1 MGSGDWFPGRVW
13 GGSPKKENI
22 NQSMTNVETNNN
34 KTVAFHTL
42 GCKVN
47 QYDTQAMRERFERAG
62 YTTVGFEEK
71 ADVYVVNTC
80 TVTGTGDKKS
90 MQTIRR
96 CHRKNPEAA
105 IVVTGCLAQR
115 AADELKLPGVRLVLG
130 TQRRGE
136 VVQLLSQ
143 AMESDCALIAVET
156 LRQAPFEHLM
166 VHAHEGHTRATM
178 KIQEGCDRWCTYC
191 IIPSVRGPIRSR
203 PLDEIRAEAES
214 LADAGF
220 KEAVLTGIHLTSYGR
235 EQHGA
240 ITLLDAIR
248 EVHAVEGIERIR
260 LGSLEP
266 VIVTAEFVEGIKELP
281 KVCHQFHLALQSGS
295 DSVLA
300 RMRRRYT
307 SGEFLAACAM
317 LREAFEDCALTTDV
331 MTGFPGETE
340 EEFAQTVDTCRKAGF
355 ARMHVFPYSE
365 REGTKAAVMEGAVPR
380 HIREERARQLIAVG
394 KELERTALESR
405 VGKEEAVLI
414 EELDSE
420 GFGVGYTGG
429 YMHVRVENAQPG
441 SIVYV
446 MITGREDAGLTGR
459 L

>member
-1 MGSGDWFPGRVW
+1 MI
-13 GGSPKKENI
+13 ENR
-22 NQSMTNVETNNN
+22 
-34 KTVAFHTL
+34 TVAFHTL

-47 QYDTQAMRERFERAG
+47 QYDTQAMRERFEEAG
-62 YTTVGFEEK
+62 FRTVDFEDR

-96 CHRKNPEAA
+96 CHRNNPDAA

-136 VVQLLSQ
+136 VVQLLAQ
-143 AMESDCALIAVET
+143 ALEQDCALIAVET
-156 LRQAPFEHLM
+156 LRQAPFEHLT

-178 KIQEGCDRWCTYC
+178 KIQEGCDRFCTYC

-203 PLDEIRAEAES
+203 PLGEIRAEAES
-214 LADAGF
+214 LAEAGF
-220 KEAVLTGIHLTSYGR
+220 REVVLTGIHLTSYGR

-240 ITLLDAIR
+240 VTLLDAIR
-248 EVHAVEGIERIR
+248 TVHEVGGIERIR

-266 VIVTAEFVEGIKELP
+266 VIVTEEFVQGIAAMP

-295 DSVLA
+295 DTVLA

-307 SGEFLAACAM
+307 SGEFLAACAL
-317 LREAFEDCALTTDV
+317 LRGAFEDCALTTDV

-340 EEFAQTVDTCRKAGF
+340 EEFAQTVDTCKKAGF

-365 REGTKAAVMEGAVPR
+365 REGTKAAAMEGSVPR
-380 HIREERARQLIAVG
+380 HVREERARRLIAVG
-394 KELERTALESR
+394 KELERAALEGR
-405 VGKEEAVLI
+405 IGRTEDVLI
-414 EELDSE
+414 EEIDAQGRST
-420 GFGVGYTGG
+420 GYTGA
-429 YMHVRVENAQPG
+429 YMRVHVQGAQPG
-441 SIVYV
+441 EIIRVR
-446 MITGREDAGLTGR
+446 ITGIENDELSGEIAG
-459 L
+459 

>member
-1 MGSGDWFPGRVW
+1 MI
-13 GGSPKKENI
+13 ENR
-22 NQSMTNVETNNN
+22 
-34 KTVAFHTL
+34 TVAFHTL

-47 QYDTQAMRERFERAG
+47 QYDTQAMRERFEEAG
-62 YTTVGFEEK
+62 YRTVGFEEH

-90 MQTIRR
+90 LQIVRR
-96 CHRKNPEAA
+96 CHRQNPEAA

-115 AADELKLPGVRLVLG
+115 AADTLTLPGVRLVLG

-136 VVQLLSQ
+136 VVQLLEQ
-143 AMESDCALIAVET
+143 ALRQDCALIAVET
-156 LRQAPFEHLM
+156 LRQAPFERLT

-178 KIQEGCDRWCTYC
+178 KIQEGCDRYCTYC

-203 PLDEIRAEAES
+203 PLEEIRAEAQS
-214 LADAGF
+214 LAAAGF
-220 KEAVLTGIHLTSYGR
+220 REVVLTGIHLTSYGR

-248 EVHAVEGIERIR
+248 AAHDVPGIERIR

-266 VIVTAEFVEGIKELP
+266 VIVTPAFVDGIRALD

-307 SGEFLAACAM
+307 SGEFLAACAL
-317 LREAFEDCALTTDV
+317 LREAFDDCALTTDV
-331 MTGFPGETE
+331 MTGFPGETG
-340 EEFAQTVDTCRKAGF
+340 EEFAQTMQTCRQAGF

-365 REGTKAAVMEGAVPR
+365 REGTKAAAMPGSVPR
-380 HIREERARQLIAVG
+380 TVREARARELIALG
-394 KELERTALESR
+394 RELERRALESR
-405 VGKEEAVLI
+405 VGRADTALI
-414 EELDSE
+414 EETDAQ
-420 GFGVGYTGG
+420 GRGVGYTGG
-429 YMHVRVENAQPG
+429 YLRVHVPGVQAGELVRVR
-441 SIVYV
+441 
-446 MITGREDAGLTGR
+446 ITGVEQDELKGEVIP
-459 L
+459 

>member
-1 MGSGDWFPGRVW
+1 MI
-13 GGSPKKENI
+13 ENR
-22 NQSMTNVETNNN
+22 
-34 KTVAFHTL
+34 TVAFHTL

-47 QYDTQAMRERFERAG
+47 QYDTQAMRERFEEAG
-62 YTTVGFEEK
+62 FRTVDFEDR

-96 CHRKNPEAA
+96 CHRNNPDAA

-136 VVQLLSQ
+136 VVQLLAQ
-143 AMESDCALIAVET
+143 ALEQDCALIAVET
-156 LRQAPFEHLM
+156 LRQAPFEHLT

-203 PLDEIRAEAES
+203 PLDEIRAEAQS
-214 LADAGF
+214 LAAAGF
-220 KEAVLTGIHLTSYGR
+220 KEVVLTGIHLTSYGR

-248 EVHAVEGIERIR
+248 AVHEVEGIERIR

-266 VIVTAEFVEGIKELP
+266 VIVTEAFVQGIAAMP

-295 DSVLA
+295 DTVLA

-317 LREAFEDCALTTDV
+317 LRGAFEDCALTTDV

-340 EEFAQTVDTCRKAGF
+340 EEFAQTVDTCQRAGF

-365 REGTKAAVMEGAVPR
+365 REGTKAAAMEGSVPR
-380 HIREERARQLIAVG
+380 HVREERARRLIAVG
-394 KELERTALESR
+394 RALERAALEGR
-405 VGKEEAVLI
+405 VGRNDEVLVEEIDAQ
-414 EELDSE
+414 
-420 GFGVGYTGG
+420 GRGMGYTGG
-429 YMHVRVENAQPG
+429 YMRVHVQGAQPG
-441 SIVYV
+441 EIVRV
-446 MITGREDAGLTGR
+446 RITGIENEELSGEIAG
-459 L
+459 

>member
-1 MGSGDWFPGRVW
+1 MI
-13 GGSPKKENI
+13 ENR
-22 NQSMTNVETNNN
+22 
-34 KTVAFHTL
+34 TVAFHTL

-47 QYDTQAMRERFERAG
+47 QYDTQAMRERFEEAG
-62 YTTVGFEEK
+62 FRTVDFEDR

-96 CHRKNPEAA
+96 CHRNNPDAA

-136 VVQLLSQ
+136 VVQLLAQ
-143 AMESDCALIAVET
+143 ALEQDCALIAVET
-156 LRQAPFEHLM
+156 LRQAPFEHLT

-203 PLDEIRAEAES
+203 PLDEIRAEAQS
-214 LADAGF
+214 LAAAGF
-220 KEAVLTGIHLTSYGR
+220 KEVVLTGIHLTSYGR

-248 EVHAVEGIERIR
+248 AVHEVEGIERIR

-266 VIVTAEFVEGIKELP
+266 VIVTGAFVQGIAAMP

-295 DSVLA
+295 DTVLA

-317 LREAFEDCALTTDV
+317 LRGAFEDCALTTDV

-340 EEFAQTVDTCRKAGF
+340 EEFAQTVDTCQRAGF

-365 REGTKAAVMEGAVPR
+365 REGTKAAAMAGSVPR

-394 KELERTALESR
+394 KELERAALEGHI
-405 VGKEEAVLI
+405 GKTDEVLI
-414 EELDSE
+414 EEIDAQ
-420 GFGVGYTGG
+420 GRGTGYTGG
-429 YMHVRVENAQPG
+429 YMRVHVQGAQPG
-441 SIVYV
+441 EIVRV
-446 MITGREDAGLTGR
+446 WITGIENDELSGEIAG
-459 L
+459 

>member
-1 MGSGDWFPGRVW
+1 MV
-13 GGSPKKENI
+13 ENR
-22 NQSMTNVETNNN
+22 
-34 KTVAFHTL
+34 TVAFHTL

-47 QYDTQAMRERFERAG
+47 QYDTQAMRERFEQAG
-62 YTTVGFEEK
+62 FRTVEFDEA

-96 CHRKNPEAA
+96 CHRKNPMAA

-115 AADELKLPGVRLVLG
+115 AADELTLPGVRLVLG

-136 VVQLLSQ
+136 VVQLLEKALEQ
-143 AMESDCALIAVET
+143 DCALIAVET
-156 LRQAPFEHLM
+156 LRQAPFEHLT

-203 PLDEIRAEAES
+203 PLEEIREEAES
-214 LADAGF
+214 LALAGF

-235 EQHGA
+235 DKHGEM
-240 ITLLDAIR
+240 TLLDAIR

-266 VIVTAEFVEGIKELP
+266 VIVTKEFVEGISALP

-295 DSVLA
+295 DTVLA

-307 SGEFLAACAM
+307 SGEFLAACSL
-317 LREAFEDCALTTDV
+317 LRDAFDDCALTTDV

-340 EEFAQTVDTCRKAGF
+340 EEFLQTVDTCQRAGF

-365 REGTKAAVMEGAVPR
+365 REGTKAAAMDGAVPR
-380 HIREERARQLIAVG
+380 HIREERARRLIAAG
-394 KELERTALESR
+394 KALELQALESR
-405 VGKEEAVLI
+405 VGREDTVLI
-414 EELDSE
+414 EEMDE
-420 GFGVGYTGG
+420 QGRGMGYTGG
-429 YMHVRVENAQPG
+429 YMRVHVEDAPVGEVIR
-441 SIVYV
+441 V
-446 MITGREDAGLTGR
+446 MITGVEKDELKGEIIR
-459 L
+459 

>member
-1 MGSGDWFPGRVW
+1 MIG
-13 GGSPKKENI
+13 
-22 NQSMTNVETNNN
+22 N

-47 QYDTQAMRERFERAG
+47 QYDTQAMRERFEEAG
-62 YTTVGFEEK
+62 CRTVEFEEK
-71 ADVYVVNTC
+71 ADIYVVNTC

-96 CHRKNPEAA
+96 CHRKNPDAA

-115 AADELKLPGVRLVLG
+115 AADELTLPGVRLVLG

-136 VVQLLSQ
+136 VVQLLGRALEQ
-143 AMESDCALIAVET
+143 DCALIAVET

-203 PLDEIRAEAES
+203 SLDEIRAEAES
-214 LADAGF
+214 LASRGF

-248 EVHAVEGIERIR
+248 QVHDVDGIERIR

-266 VIVTAEFVEGIKELP
+266 VIVTPEFVEGIKAMP

-295 DSVLA
+295 DTVLV

-307 SGEFLAACAM
+307 SGEFLTACAL
-317 LREAFEDCALTTDV
+317 LRDAFEDCALTTDV

-340 EEFAQTVDTCRKAGF
+340 EEFMQTVDTCRKAGF

-380 HIREERARQLIAVG
+380 HIREERARRLIAVG
-394 KELERTALESR
+394 KELEAKALESR
-405 VGKEEAVLI
+405 VGKVESVLI
-414 EELDSE
+414 EELDAQ
-420 GFGVGYTGG
+420 GLGTGYTGG
-429 YMHVRVENAQPG
+429 YMHVRVENAEPG
-441 SIVYV
+441 EVLQV
-446 MITGREDAGLTGR
+446 KITATQKDELRGEVIR
-459 L
+459 

>member
-1 MGSGDWFPGRVW
+1 MI
-13 GGSPKKENI
+13 ENR
-22 NQSMTNVETNNN
+22 
-34 KTVAFHTL
+34 TVAFHTL

-47 QYDTQAMRERFERAG
+47 QYDTQAMRERFEEAG
-62 YTTVGFEEK
+62 FRTVDFEDR

-96 CHRKNPEAA
+96 CHRNNPDAA

-136 VVQLLSQ
+136 VVQLLAQ
-143 AMESDCALIAVET
+143 ALEQDCALIAVET
-156 LRQAPFEHLM
+156 LRQAPFEHLT

-203 PLDEIRAEAES
+203 PLDEIRAEAQS
-214 LADAGF
+214 LAAAGF
-220 KEAVLTGIHLTSYGR
+220 KEVVLTGIHLTSYGR

-248 EVHAVEGIERIR
+248 AVHEVEGIERIR

-266 VIVTAEFVEGIKELP
+266 VIVTEAFVQGIAAMP

-295 DSVLA
+295 DTVLA

-317 LREAFEDCALTTDV
+317 LRGAFEDCALTTDV

-340 EEFAQTVDTCRKAGF
+340 EEFAQTVDTCQRAGF

-365 REGTKAAVMEGAVPR
+365 REGTKAAAMAGSVPR

-394 KELERTALESR
+394 KELERAALEGR
-405 VGKEEAVLI
+405 IGRTDEVLVEEIDAQ
-414 EELDSE
+414 
-420 GFGVGYTGG
+420 GRGTGYTGG
-429 YMHVRVENAQPG
+429 YMRVHVQGAQPG
-441 SIVYV
+441 EIVRV
-446 MITGREDAGLTGR
+446 WITGIENDELSGEIAG
-459 L
+459 

>member
-1 MGSGDWFPGRVW
+1 MI
-13 GGSPKKENI
+13 ENR
-22 NQSMTNVETNNN
+22 
-34 KTVAFHTL
+34 TVAFHTL

-47 QYDTQAMRERFERAG
+47 QYDTQAMRERFEEAG
-62 YTTVGFEEK
+62 FRTVDFEDR

-96 CHRKNPEAA
+96 CHRNNPNAA

-136 VVQLLSQ
+136 VVQLLAQ
-143 AMESDCALIAVET
+143 ALEQDCALIAVET
-156 LRQAPFEHLM
+156 LRQAPFERLT

-203 PLDEIRAEAES
+203 PLDEIRAEAQS
-214 LADAGF
+214 LAAAGF
-220 KEAVLTGIHLTSYGR
+220 KEVVLTGIHLTSYGR

-248 EVHAVEGIERIR
+248 AVHEVEGIERIR

-266 VIVTAEFVEGIKELP
+266 VIVTEAFVQGIAAMP

-295 DSVLA
+295 DTVLA

-317 LREAFEDCALTTDV
+317 LRGAFEDCALTTDV

-340 EEFAQTVDTCRKAGF
+340 EEFAQTVDTCQKAGF

-365 REGTKAAVMEGAVPR
+365 REGTKAAAMEGSVPR
-380 HIREERARQLIAVG
+380 HVREERARYLIAVG
-394 KELERTALESR
+394 RVLERAALEGR
-405 VGKEEAVLI
+405 IGKTEDVLI
-414 EELDSE
+414 EEIDAQ
-420 GFGVGYTGG
+420 GRGTGYTGG
-429 YMHVRVENAQPG
+429 YMRVHVQGAKPGEIVRVR
-441 SIVYV
+441 
-446 MITGREDAGLTGR
+446 ITGIENDELSGEIAG
-459 L
+459 

>member
-1 MGSGDWFPGRVW
+1 MI
-13 GGSPKKENI
+13 ENR
-22 NQSMTNVETNNN
+22 
-34 KTVAFHTL
+34 TVAFHTL

-47 QYDTQAMRERFERAG
+47 QYDTQAMRERFEEAG
-62 YTTVGFEEK
+62 FRTVDFEDR

-96 CHRKNPEAA
+96 CHRNNPDAA

-115 AADELKLPGVRLVLG
+115 AADDLKLPGVRLVLG

-136 VVQLLSQ
+136 VVQLLAQ
-143 AMESDCALIAVET
+143 ALEQDCALIAVET
-156 LRQAPFEHLM
+156 LRQAPFERLT

-203 PLDEIRAEAES
+203 PLDEIRAEAQS
-214 LADAGF
+214 LAAAGF
-220 KEAVLTGIHLTSYGR
+220 KEVVLTGIHLTSYGR

-248 EVHAVEGIERIR
+248 AVHEVEGIERIR

-266 VIVTAEFVEGIKELP
+266 VIVTGAFVQGIAAMP

-295 DSVLA
+295 DTVLA

-317 LREAFEDCALTTDV
+317 LRGAFEDCALTTDV

-340 EEFAQTVDTCRKAGF
+340 EEFAQTVDTCQRAGF

-365 REGTKAAVMEGAVPR
+365 REGTKAAAMAGSVPR

-394 KELERTALESR
+394 KELERAALEGHI
-405 VGKEEAVLI
+405 GKTDEVLI
-414 EELDSE
+414 EEIDAQ
-420 GFGVGYTGG
+420 GRGTGYTGG
-429 YMHVRVENAQPG
+429 YMRVHVQGAQPG
-441 SIVYV
+441 EIVRV
-446 MITGREDAGLTGR
+446 RITGIENDELSGEIAG
-459 L
+459 

>member
-1 MGSGDWFPGRVW
+1 MI
-13 GGSPKKENI
+13 ENR
-22 NQSMTNVETNNN
+22 
-34 KTVAFHTL
+34 TVAFHTL

-47 QYDTQAMRERFERAG
+47 QYDTQAMRERFEEAG
-62 YTTVGFEEK
+62 FRTVDFEDR

-96 CHRKNPEAA
+96 CHRNNPDAA

-136 VVQLLSQ
+136 VVQLLGQ
-143 AMESDCALIAVET
+143 ALEQDCALIAVET
-156 LRQAPFEHLM
+156 LRQAPFERLT

-178 KIQEGCDRWCTYC
+178 KIQEGCDRFCTYC

-214 LADAGF
+214 LAAAGF
-220 KEAVLTGIHLTSYGR
+220 KEVVLTGIHLTSYGR
-235 EQHGA
+235 EQHGK

-248 EVHAVEGIERIR
+248 AVHGVEGIERIR

-266 VIVTAEFVEGIKELP
+266 VVVTEEFVQGIAAMP

-295 DSVLA
+295 DTVLA

-317 LREAFEDCALTTDV
+317 LRGAFEDCALTTDV

-340 EEFAQTVDTCRKAGF
+340 EEFAQTVDTCQKAGF

-365 REGTKAAVMEGAVPR
+365 REGTKAAAMEGSVPR

-394 KELERTALESR
+394 KELERAALEGR
-405 VGKEEAVLI
+405 IGKTDEVLI
-414 EELDSE
+414 EEIDAQ
-420 GFGVGYTGG
+420 GRGTGYTGG
-429 YMHVRVENAQPG
+429 YMRVHVQGAKPGEIVRVR
-441 SIVYV
+441 
-446 MITGREDAGLTGR
+446 ITGIENDELSGEIAG
-459 L
+459 

>member
-1 MGSGDWFPGRVW
+1 MI
-13 GGSPKKENI
+13 E
-22 NQSMTNVETNNN
+22 N

-47 QYDTQAMRERFERAG
+47 QYDTQAMRERFEEAG
-62 YTTVGFEEK
+62 CRTVEFEEQ
-71 ADVYVVNTC
+71 ADIYVVNTC

-136 VVQLLSQ
+136 VVQLLCQ
-143 AMESDCALIAVET
+143 ALEQDCALIAVET
-156 LRQAPFEHLM
+156 LRQAPFEHLT

-203 PLDEIRAEAES
+203 PLDEIRAEAKS

-266 VIVTAEFVEGIKELP
+266 VIVTAEFVEGLKKLP

-295 DSVLA
+295 DTVLA

-307 SGEFLAACAM
+307 SGEFLAACDL
-317 LREAFEDCALTTDV
+317 LREAFDDCALTTDV

-340 EEFAQTVDTCRKAGF
+340 EEFAQTVETCRKAGF

-365 REGTKAAVMEGAVPR
+365 REGTKAAVMDGAVPR
-380 HIREERARQLIAVG
+380 HIREERARRLIAVG
-394 KELERTALESR
+394 HELERAALESR
-405 VGKEEAVLI
+405 MGKTDSVLI
-414 EELDSE
+414 EEKDAQ
-420 GFGVGYTGG
+420 GRGMGYTGG
-429 YMHVRVENAQPG
+429 YMRVHVENAPTGQ
-441 SIVYV
+441 VV
-446 MITGREDAGLTGR
+446 KVRITGIEDNELTGV
-459 L
+459 LLK

>member
-1 MGSGDWFPGRVW
+1 MI
-13 GGSPKKENI
+13 ENR
-22 NQSMTNVETNNN
+22 
-34 KTVAFHTL
+34 TVAFHTL

-47 QYDTQAMRERFERAG
+47 QYDTQAMRERFEEAG
-62 YTTVGFEEK
+62 FRTVDFEDR

-96 CHRKNPEAA
+96 CHRNNPDAA

-136 VVQLLSQ
+136 VVQLLAQ
-143 AMESDCALIAVET
+143 ALEQDCALIAVET
-156 LRQAPFEHLM
+156 LRQAPFERLT

-203 PLDEIRAEAES
+203 PLDEIRAEAQS
-214 LADAGF
+214 LAAAGF
-220 KEAVLTGIHLTSYGR
+220 KEVVLTGIHLTSYGR

-248 EVHAVEGIERIR
+248 AVHEVEGIERIR

-266 VIVTAEFVEGIKELP
+266 VIVTEAFVQGIAAMP

-295 DSVLA
+295 DTVLA

-317 LREAFEDCALTTDV
+317 LRGAFEDCALTTDV

-340 EEFAQTVDTCRKAGF
+340 EEFAQTVDTCQRAGF

-365 REGTKAAVMEGAVPR
+365 REGTKAAAMAGSVPR

-394 KELERTALESR
+394 KELERAALEGR
-405 VGKEEAVLI
+405 IGKTDEVLI
-414 EELDSE
+414 EEIDAQ
-420 GFGVGYTGG
+420 GRGTGYTGG
-429 YMHVRVENAQPG
+429 YMRVHVQGAQPG
-441 SIVYV
+441 EIVRV
-446 MITGREDAGLTGR
+446 WITGIENDELSGEIAG
-459 L
+459 

>member
-1 MGSGDWFPGRVW
+1 MI
-13 GGSPKKENI
+13 ENR
-22 NQSMTNVETNNN
+22 
-34 KTVAFHTL
+34 TVAFHTL

-47 QYDTQAMRERFERAG
+47 QYDTQAMRERFEEAG
-62 YTTVGFEEK
+62 FRTVDFEDR

-96 CHRKNPEAA
+96 CHRNNPDAA

-136 VVQLLSQ
+136 VVQLLAQ
-143 AMESDCALIAVET
+143 ALEQDCALIAVET
-156 LRQAPFEHLM
+156 LRQAPFEHLT

-203 PLDEIRAEAES
+203 PLDEIRAEAQS
-214 LADAGF
+214 LAAAGF
-220 KEAVLTGIHLTSYGR
+220 KEVVLTGIHLTSYGR

-248 EVHAVEGIERIR
+248 AVHEVEGIERIR

-266 VIVTAEFVEGIKELP
+266 VIVTEAFVQGIAEMP

-295 DSVLA
+295 DTVLA

-317 LREAFEDCALTTDV
+317 LRGAFEDCALTTDV

-340 EEFAQTVDTCRKAGF
+340 EEFAQTVDTCQRAGF

-365 REGTKAAVMEGAVPR
+365 REGTKAAAMAGSVPR

-394 KELERTALESR
+394 KELERAALEGR
-405 VGKEEAVLI
+405 IGKTDEVLI
-414 EELDSE
+414 EEIDAQ
-420 GFGVGYTGG
+420 GRGTGYTGG
-429 YMHVRVENAQPG
+429 YMRVHVQGAQPG
-441 SIVYV
+441 EIVRV
-446 MITGREDAGLTGR
+446 WITGIENDELSGEIAG
-459 L
+459 

>member
-1 MGSGDWFPGRVW
+1 MM
-13 GGSPKKENI
+13 ENR
-22 NQSMTNVETNNN
+22 
-34 KTVAFHTL
+34 TVAFHTL

-47 QYDTQAMRERFERAG
+47 QYDTQAMRERFEEAG
-62 YTTVGFEEK
+62 CRTVEFEEK
-71 ADVYVVNTC
+71 ADIYVVNTC

-136 VVQLLSQ
+136 VVQLLEK
-143 AMESDCALIAVET
+143 ALREDCALVAVQT
-156 LRQAPFEHLM
+156 LRQAPFEKLT

-203 PLDEIRAEAES
+203 PLDEIRAEAQS

-235 EQHGA
+235 EKHVE

-248 EVHAVEGIERIR
+248 EVHAVKGIERIR

-266 VIVTAEFVEGIKELP
+266 VIVTPEFVEGIAALE

-295 DSVLA
+295 DTVLA

-307 SGEFLAACAM
+307 SGEFLAACDL
-317 LREAFEDCALTTDV
+317 LRQAFDDCALTTDV

-340 EEFAQTVDTCRKAGF
+340 EEFAQTVETCRKAGF

-365 REGTKAAVMEGAVPR
+365 REGTKAAVMEGSVPR
-380 HIREERARQLIAVG
+380 HIREERARKLIAVG
-394 KELERTALESR
+394 RELERAALEAR
-405 VGKEEAVLI
+405 IGKTDSVLI
-414 EELDSE
+414 EEMDEL
-420 GFGVGYTGG
+420 GRGMGYTGG
-429 YMHVRVENAQPG
+429 YMRVHVPSGEAGEIVRVRICAAENGELIAERTQ
-441 SIVYV
+441 
-446 MITGREDAGLTGR
+446 A
-459 L
+459 

>member
-1 MGSGDWFPGRVW
+1 MI
-13 GGSPKKENI
+13 ENR
-22 NQSMTNVETNNN
+22 
-34 KTVAFHTL
+34 TVAFHTL

-47 QYDTQAMRERFERAG
+47 QYDTQAMRERFEEAG
-62 YTTVGFEEK
+62 FRTVDFEDR

-96 CHRKNPEAA
+96 CHRNNPDAA

-136 VVQLLSQ
+136 VVQLLAQ
-143 AMESDCALIAVET
+143 ALEQDCALIAVET
-156 LRQAPFEHLM
+156 LRQAPFEHLT

-203 PLDEIRAEAES
+203 PLDEIRAEAQS
-214 LADAGF
+214 LAAAGF
-220 KEAVLTGIHLTSYGR
+220 KEVVLTGIHLTSYGR

-248 EVHAVEGIERIR
+248 AVHEVEGIERIR

-266 VIVTAEFVEGIKELP
+266 VIVTEAFVQGIAAMP

-295 DSVLA
+295 DTVLA

-317 LREAFEDCALTTDV
+317 LRGALEDCALTTDV

-340 EEFAQTVDTCRKAGF
+340 EEFAQTVDTCQRAGF

-365 REGTKAAVMEGAVPR
+365 REGTKAAVMEGSVPR

-394 KELERTALESR
+394 RELERAALEGHI
-405 VGKEEAVLI
+405 GKTEDVLI
-414 EELDSE
+414 EEIDAQ
-420 GFGVGYTGG
+420 GRGTGYTGG
-429 YMHVRVENAQPG
+429 YMRVHVQGAQPG
-441 SIVYV
+441 EIVRV
-446 MITGREDAGLTGR
+446 WITGIENDELSGEIAG
-459 L
+459 

>member
-1 MGSGDWFPGRVW
+1 MI
-13 GGSPKKENI
+13 ENR
-22 NQSMTNVETNNN
+22 
-34 KTVAFHTL
+34 TVAFHTL

-47 QYDTQAMRERFERAG
+47 QYDTQAMRERFEEAG
-62 YTTVGFEEK
+62 FRTVDFEDR

-96 CHRKNPEAA
+96 CHRNNPDAA

-136 VVQLLSQ
+136 VVQLLRQ
-143 AMESDCALIAVET
+143 ALEQDCALIAVET
-156 LRQAPFEHLM
+156 LRQAPFERLT

-178 KIQEGCDRWCTYC
+178 KIQEGCDRFCTYC

-203 PLDEIRAEAES
+203 PLPEIRAEAES
-214 LADAGF
+214 LAAAGF
-220 KEAVLTGIHLTSYGR
+220 REAVLTGIHLTSYGR

-248 EVHAVEGIERIR
+248 TVHEVEGIERIR

-266 VIVTAEFVEGIKELP
+266 VIVTEAFVQGIAAMP

-295 DSVLA
+295 DTVLA

-307 SGEFLAACAM
+307 SGEFLTACAM

-340 EEFAQTVDTCRKAGF
+340 EEFAQTVDTCQRAGF

-365 REGTKAAVMEGAVPR
+365 REGTKAAAMAGSVPR
-380 HIREERARQLIAVG
+380 HVREERARQLIAVG
-394 KELERTALESR
+394 KALEHAALEGR
-405 VGKEEAVLI
+405 VGRTDEVLVEEIDAQ
-414 EELDSE
+414 
-420 GFGVGYTGG
+420 GRGTGYTGG
-429 YMHVRVENAQPG
+429 YMRVHVQGAQPG
-441 SIVYV
+441 EIVRV
-446 MITGREDAGLTGR
+446 RITGIENDELSGEIAG
-459 L
+459 